1 MNNIEKIGH
10 KYKKLAEQDS
20 NLRMLESESRALP
33 LDDRQTNKK
42 NNILNI

>member
-1 MNNIEKIGH
+1 MNNIEKIRH

-33 LDDRQTNKK
+33 LGDRPTNNK
-42 NNILNI
+42 NHILNI